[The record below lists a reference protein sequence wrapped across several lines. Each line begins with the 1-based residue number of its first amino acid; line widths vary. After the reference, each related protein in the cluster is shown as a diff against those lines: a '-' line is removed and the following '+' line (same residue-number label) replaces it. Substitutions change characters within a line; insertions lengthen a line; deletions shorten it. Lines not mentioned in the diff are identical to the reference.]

1 MEELQ
6 GGYYFEQTEPKAKVE
21 IRSKIHSTHELGKRA
36 VVQRNQNV
44 FVWIR
49 RKKHC
54 VLHPEDKAFDQ
65 KYTIK
70 ILKYRGESVMIWG
83 FFQLLVFAFSVW

>member
-44 FVWIR
+44 FIWIR
-49 RKKHC
+49 RKK
-54 VLHPEDKAFDQ
+54 
-65 KYTIK
+65 YTVFY
-70 ILKYRGESVMIWG
+70 ILKIKPSIKSTPSRS
-83 FFQLLVFAFSVW
+83 